1 LEPPYLAA
9 RLRAALVLQ
18 APVAIN
24 ISLQLLIAHA
34 GELIHALALDAR
46 RPTPGQTQ
54 PAKSGAAHCKS
65 RSLSGPAF
73 LNTLLE
79 SGAAGRTPV
88 SLDPAFGLGGVQDRN
103 WYTL

>member
-1 LEPPYLAA
+1 
-9 RLRAALVLQ
+9 
-18 APVAIN
+18 
-24 ISLQLLIAHA
+24 
-34 GELIHALALDAR
+34 
-46 RPTPGQTQ
+46 
-54 PAKSGAAHCKS
+54 
-65 RSLSGPAF
+65 